1 MENFRAVLECL
12 GEHGVGVVTLYVLS
26 TENWKRSETEIQGLL
41 GMLREII
48 GPRSRELH
56 RRGIRIRHL
65 GSPRG
70 LPAAIGKLLAQAAR
84 LTAKNTG
91 LTVNIAFNYGGR
103 REIIDAVRKVMADN
117 IPPEDIDEDS
127 FARYLYDGGTPDVDL
142 FIRTGSEH
150 RLSNFLLWQSS
161 YSELYFSDTLW
172 PDFGREETEKALLYY
187 RERQRRFGG
196 E

>member
-1 MENFRAVLECL
+1 VLECL
-12 GEHGVGVVTLYVLS
+12 GERGVNVVTLYVLS

-65 GSPRG
+65 GSPHG
-70 LPAAIGKLLAQAAR
+70 MPAAIGKLLAQAAR
-84 LTAKNTG
+84 LTAKNDG

-103 REIIDAVRKVMADN
+103 REIIDAVRKIVTDQV
-117 IPPEDIDEDS
+117 PPEEIDEDS
-127 FARYLYDGGTPDVDL
+127 FARYLYDGGAPDVDL

-172 PDFGREETEKALLYY
+172 PDFGREETEKALDYY
-187 RERQRRFGG
+187 RDRQRRFGG